1 MRIWLPSTIRLL
13 VAGSVVLVVPELAA
27 GQAPQ
32 SEPADAKPPAET
44 SVLPPVPP
52 APPGDIE
59 SIEITGEREETSV
72 QDEAEAVT
80 RFGMEDL
87 DKLNISNVD
96 GLAANVPGLHV
107 GQQGQA
113 AIVTLRGI
121 GTENA
126 SITGESGVAFHVDGI
141 YFARPTAARVAFYD
155 IRLIDVKR
163 GPQGLLGGKNSTS
176 GSINV
181 ETNDPSQEY
190 ELQGDVLLGNYD
202 RVRSRGTI
210 NIPFGEIAA
219 FRTAVF
225 YEARDGYLDN
235 RAVSDSRDPFD
246 ADNFGFRSKLR
257 ITPTDSLDL
266 VLGYNYFKETGNG
279 PQADLVS
286 ITKSEL
292 NCGPPADPSNFPG
305 NAVFPPVFQFSPPQQ
320 SGFPRNIACGKAPV
334 FLSDENGQ
342 LVRNSN
348 GTLQTAGEVYVPA
361 SEESD
366 PRQIYTDRLA
376 AQDDR
381 YWGTHAHLTW
391 DVPEIPLLGATQ
403 VDLRGGY
410 QRTENGF
417 AWDFDS
423 TDSIAIHFPLETS
436 SLSHEHVAD
445 ARWSGTAL
453 DERFEWQTSFFFARE
468 RADALN
474 VTEGFSLDEVT
485 GTGSSTDILTEQS
498 VENKSYGAAL
508 HGAYQISDAITFKLA
523 GRWIKDHKRSYLS
536 RLVQREFEACVGREG
551 FNVTELPDGGL
562 LLPALLPECELTD
575 RGTTWGS
582 ALEWRPADG
591 HLLYIGIDRGF
602 KSAGFQLG
610 GVGEYG
616 SEKIWAYS
624 AGSKSELFDGRLQL
638 NLEGFFYR
646 YYDMQIALIDGTA
659 IRTENAD
666 ARMYGLELEANAEPM
681 QGLRLG
687 AVLGH
692 LKTETLDYPSLDPST
707 LGKTL
712 ATRNLNARR
721 EAERLGRD
729 YSSQTCFTNRIPG
742 TFYDAQG
749 RAAFKSVRCGAM
761 NGRVVDSDGSS
772 QTYANGLVDYS
783 GNELSRSPKW
793 KATLRG
799 EYEIPLGRFGSLTP
813 HVQYTWQDDTYF
825 RAFNEDFDVQEAYH
839 KTDAKLLWQSL
850 EQRWSAELFV
860 ENIEDEAVIDYLL
873 IGSRAFQSPPLAWYN
888 APRFYGVR
896 LGFRY

>member
-1 MRIWLPSTIRLL
+1 MRIWLRSTIRLL
-13 VAGSVVLVVPELAA
+13 AAGSVVFVFPEIAP
-27 GQAPQ
+27 GQAPPSGPNAQ
-32 SEPADAKPPAET
+32 DPTAEAPIPA
-44 SVLPPVPP
+44 PPVPP
-52 APPGDIE
+52 SDIE
-59 SIEITGEREETSV
+59 AIEITGEREDTNV

-113 AIVTLRGI
+113 AIITLRGI

-155 IRLIDVKR
+155 IHLLDVKR

-190 ELQGDVLLGNYD
+190 EFEGDVLFGNYD
-202 RVRSRGTI
+202 RVRSRGAI

-225 YEARDGYLDN
+225 YEDRDGYLDN
-235 RAVSDSRDPFD
+235 KAVSDSRDPFD

-257 ITPTDSLDL
+257 LTPTDSLDL

-279 PQADLVS
+279 PQANLVS
-286 ITKSEL
+286 ITKANL
-292 NCGPPADPSNFPG
+292 DCGSPIDPSSFPA
-305 NAVFPPVFQFSPPQQ
+305 NAVFPPVFQFDPPKR
-320 SGFPRNIACGKAPV
+320 SGYPRNLACGKSPV
-334 FLSDENGQ
+334 YLSDANGE
-342 LVRNSN
+342 LLRWPN
-348 GTLQTAGEVYVPA
+348 GSLRTAGEVYTPA
-361 SEESD
+361 SEARNA
-366 PRQIYTDRLA
+366 RQIYTDTLA

-391 DVPEIPLLGATQ
+391 DAPEIPLLGATRI
-403 VDLRGGY
+403 DLRGGY

-417 AWDFDS
+417 DWDFDA
-423 TDSIAIHFPLETS
+423 TDSTVVQFPLQTS

-453 DERFEWQTSFFFARE
+453 DERLEWQTSFFFARE
-468 RADALN
+468 RADASNRTL
-474 VTEGFSLDEVT
+474 GFSLDETT
-485 GTGSSTDILTEQS
+485 GEGSTTDLLTEQS

-508 HGAYQISDAITFKLA
+508 HGAYQIGDAVTLKLG
-523 GRWIKDHKRSYLS
+523 GRWVKDRKRSFLA
-536 RLVQREFEACVGREG
+536 RLVADKFIVCTGKEG
-551 FNVTELPDGGL
+551 FNITQNPDGTRQF
-562 LLPALLPECELTD
+562 PPFIPDCDLTD
-575 RGTTWGS
+575 RGTMWSS

-591 HLLYIGIDRGF
+591 HLLYVGIDRGF

-616 SEKIWAYS
+616 TEKIWAYS

-638 NLEGFFYR
+638 SLEGFFYR

-659 IRTENAD
+659 IRTENAN
-666 ARMYGLELEANAEPM
+666 ARMYGLELEANAEPIE
-681 QGLRLG
+681 GLRLG
-687 AVLGH
+687 ALIGH
-692 LKTETLDYPSLDPST
+692 LKTETIDYLSLDPAT
-707 LGKTL
+707 LGRTL
-712 ATRNLNARR
+712 ASRNLLARF

-729 YSSQTCFTNRIPG
+729 FATQTCYTNRIPG
-742 TFYDAQG
+742 TFYDARG
-749 RAAFKSVRCGAM
+749 APAFKGVACGLM
-761 NGRVVDSDGSS
+761 NGLVVDSDNSS
-772 QTYANGLVDYS
+772 ATYTNGLVDYS

-825 RAFNEDFDVQEAYH
+825 RAFNQDFDLQEAYH
-839 KTDAKLLWQSL
+839 KTDAKLLWQSP
-850 EQRWSAELFV
+850 EQHWSAELFI
-860 ENIEDEAVIDYLL
+860 ENIENEAVIDYLL

-896 LGFRY
+896 VGFKY